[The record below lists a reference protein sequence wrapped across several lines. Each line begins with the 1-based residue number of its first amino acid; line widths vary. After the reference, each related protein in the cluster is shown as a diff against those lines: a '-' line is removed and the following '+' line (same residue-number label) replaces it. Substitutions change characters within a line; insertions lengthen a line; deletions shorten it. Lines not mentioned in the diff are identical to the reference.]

1 MHPHPLD
8 PEGSIWYSQICALVV
23 RAAIKP
29 QCKTKAENKAMETSV
44 KTGTISTTSHHLPV
58 APLSSFRALG

>member
-29 QCKTKAENKAMETSV
+29 QCKTKAENKAML
-44 KTGTISTTSHHLPV
+44 TIKLVCVRKS
-58 APLSSFRALG
+58 AC